1 MDTQPAPLQT
11 LQTRWTPQL
20 VLEDALALW
29 SDEDLCER
37 YKLTLGELTAVRQL
51 KPYQHAV
58 EQARQEIAAQG
69 LTFKHKAR
77 LQAETFLD
85 SHVPAWMGDVETPL
99 KDRVALLSKLVE
111 WGELEPK
118 KEAAAAT
125 GNGFVFVLNLNGQQ
139 QTLEATRVID
149 NAP

>member
-1 MDTQPAPLQT
+1 MDNTPTNFTP
-11 LQTRWTPQL
+11 RWTPQL

-29 SDEDLCER
+29 SDEDLCTR
-37 YKLTLGELTAVRQL
+37 YDMTVGELTAVRHL
-51 KPYQHAV
+51 APYRKAV

-85 SHVPAWMGDVETPL
+85 SHVPAWIGDTDTPL

-118 KEAAAAT
+118 KEVAAAT
-125 GNGFVFVLNLNGQQ
+125 GAGFVFVLNLNGQQ
-139 QTLEATRVID
+139 QTLETTRVID
-149 NAP
+149 HAP